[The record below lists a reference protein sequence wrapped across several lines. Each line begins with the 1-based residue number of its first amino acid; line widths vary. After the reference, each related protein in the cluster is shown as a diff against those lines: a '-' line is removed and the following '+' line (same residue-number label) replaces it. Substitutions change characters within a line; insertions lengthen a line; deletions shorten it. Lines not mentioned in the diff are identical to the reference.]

1 MYKQNPGDPKKNLNT
16 PGTFR
21 ADAPI
26 TKLAGD
32 GSNPLFKMD
41 SGLYKHEAGHDGIT
55 RDGDGNV
62 PTQELG
68 NVTVTARSPKTIAE
82 NVRQNRARSIKNELY
97 VKEGK
102 ERKDVD
108 QGKYSGDRRPVSD
121 QDYRIFKRQNEKVET
136 DEAVSPAQQAAIA
149 ISKKERGEK
158 PKKESKFNTINKQ
171 LKGEK

>member
-21 ADAPI
+21 EDAAI
-26 TKLAGD
+26 TKLAND
-32 GSNPLFKMD
+32 PSNSLFKSPLD
-41 SGLYKHEAGHDGIT
+41 YGTPLEKHEAGHKGDGIT

-121 QDYRIFKRQNEKVET
+121 QDYRIFKRRNEK
-136 DEAVSPAQQAAIA
+136 
-149 ISKKERGEK
+149 G
-158 PKKESKFNTINKQ
+158 
-171 LKGEK
+171 

>member
-1 MYKQNPGDPKKNLNT
+1 MYKQNPGDPIKKLDSPT
-16 PGTFR
+16 TFR
-21 ADAPI
+21 ADSPAV
-26 TKLAGD
+26 KLAND
-32 GSNPLFKMD
+32 VSNPLFKMD
-41 SGLYKHEAGHDGIT
+41 SGLYKHEAGHKGDGIT

-82 NVRQNRARSIKNELY
+82 NVRQNRERSIKNKLY

-121 QDYRIFKRQNEKVET
+121 QDYRIFKRQNEE
-136 DEAVSPAQQAAIA
+136 
-149 ISKKERGEK
+149 G
-158 PKKESKFNTINKQ
+158 
-171 LKGEK
+171 